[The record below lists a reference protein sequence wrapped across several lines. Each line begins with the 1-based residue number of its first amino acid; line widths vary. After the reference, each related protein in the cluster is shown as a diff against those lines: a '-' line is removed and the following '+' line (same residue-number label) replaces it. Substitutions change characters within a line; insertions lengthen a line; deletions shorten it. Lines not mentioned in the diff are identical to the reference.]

1 MCIYLSTDLCPV
13 PAEGHLP
20 ALGPGGHP
28 DCHQRDHEGGEV
40 CEEVCG
46 VRGDGEAVGE
56 DATHHLGRHEEQA
69 EDGGH
74 DQLVA
79 GSGQNMVIA
88 TWTRLDS

>member
-1 MCIYLSTDLCPV
+1 M

-20 ALGPGGHP
+20 ALGPGRHP
-28 DCHQRDHEGGEV
+28 DGHQRDHEGGEV
-40 CEEVCG
+40 CEEMGG

-56 DATHHLGRHEEQA
+56 DAPHHLGRHEEQA

-74 DQLVA
+74 YQLVT
-79 GSGQNMVIA
+79 GSGQDIVIA